1 MGQCKH
7 CGSEVKEGMRFCGN
21 CGAPQEAA
29 EPEAKAEATGELA
42 AAAGQEASGED
53 RNPAPTAAIGG
64 VAKEN
69 TATVAEENAVMF
81 VEENAAATAGE
92 SGTEGQEAPDEAVHP
107 AVPIPTAET
116 TGESVATATGE
127 NAPTAVEESG
137 TEEREAPGEAMHPA
151 SGRAVGEVSEESA
164 ATATEENAVMPV
176 EESTAA
182 GQEAP
187 GEPVKRKSRR
197 LRTALFAAVAVTVAA
212 VGAAVLLHRMTA
224 MTGERFVRVQAEALR
239 QEAAPF
245 EGLGTVFE
253 NGFSSDFVLSMQM
266 SRSRLLALSRSG
278 NEDYMLVAK
287 ALQRG
292 IQAKVDFGRH
302 LETAVLNLEFGT
314 DDSAKLNFDC
324 FLDSEKFGYRIPQV
338 GKQVFVLNYPEVL
351 GQYSGGTRF
360 STAELAALVPSKE
373 LLSASAARYGR
384 VLAAAVKP
392 EEIKVKKRA
401 YTSHVLKRQLDHEMK
416 GAYTVYTW
424 NPNRETLETLFR
436 SLAAEMREDKDFADW
451 YNKRQEA
458 GEELA
463 TALGMGRGKAAGF
476 SDVADYVEKH
486 AADWAETLEK
496 RNLRWKLVMQGKEV
510 AAIRVVDNGERPLF
524 CYERDQVGDT
534 LYHGV
539 GGEVFL
545 GTFAEERS
553 KKENSYEGRVIGRLA
568 MFGDAWLWGFRLY
581 YSKVPLDGKPSV
593 LGLPNGSYRY
603 TYFDADRPD
612 RKYTF
617 EVKEKWGR
625 SVYELD
631 DGYDKFTLTA
641 TRKGSA
647 EKPTGR
653 EVDISDELSGSGGK
667 SLPQEK
673 FSDIIEKL

>member
-21 CGAPQEAA
+21 CGAPQEA
-29 EPEAKAEATGELA
+29 EA
-42 AAAGQEASGED
+42 AAEASGE
-53 RNPAPTAAIGG
+53 
-64 VAKEN
+64 
-69 TATVAEENAVMF
+69 VAEEN
-81 VEENAAATAGE
+81 
-92 SGTEGQEAPDEAVHP
+92 
-107 AVPIPTAET
+107 
-116 TGESVATATGE
+116 VATA
-127 NAPTAVEESG
+127 AAESG
-137 TEEREAPGEAMHPA
+137 TEEREASGEAMPPA
-151 SGRAVGEVSEESA
+151 STVAVGAATEESCETAAEESA
-164 ATATEENAVMPV
+164 ATVAGENAVTGT
-176 EESTAA
+176 EESAAA

-245 EGLGTVFE
+245 EGLGAVFE

-278 NEDYMLVAK
+278 NENYMLVAK

-351 GQYSGGTRF
+351 GQYSGGARF
-360 STAELAALVPSKE
+360 STAELAVLVPSKE

-424 NPNRETLETLFR
+424 NPDRETLETLFR

-451 YNKRQEA
+451 YNRRQEA

-463 TALGMGRGKAAGF
+463 KVLGMGRGKAAHF

-486 AADWAETLEK
+486 AADWAETLER
-496 RNLRWKLVMQGKEV
+496 RNFRWKLVMQGKEV
-510 AAIRVVDNGERPLF
+510 AAIRLVDNGERPLF

-653 EVDISDELSGSGGK
+653 EVDISDELSGSGK

>member
-29 EPEAKAEATGELA
+29 A
-42 AAAGQEASGED
+42 EASGE
-53 RNPAPTAAIGG
+53 PAVTAAG
-64 VAKEN
+64 
-69 TATVAEENAVMF
+69 
-81 VEENAAATAGE
+81 
-92 SGTEGQEAPDEAVHP
+92 
-107 AVPIPTAET
+107 
-116 TGESVATATGE
+116 
-127 NAPTAVEESG
+127 
-137 TEEREAPGEAMHPA
+137 
-151 SGRAVGEVSEESA
+151 ESA
-164 ATATEENAVMPV
+164 ATDT

-187 GEPVKRKSRR
+187 GEDRSPAPVVAVGEVAEETAATVAEENAVTTTAEGSSALPAPAAETSGESVTTTAEENAVTGIEESTAAGQEAPGEIAKRKPRR
-197 LRTALFAAVAVTVAA
+197 LRAALFAAAA

-245 EGLGTVFE
+245 EGLGAVFE

-278 NEDYMLVAK
+278 NENYMLVAK

-338 GKQVFVLNYPEVL
+338 GKQVFVLNYPEAL
-351 GQYSGGTRF
+351 GQYSGGARF
-360 STAELAALVPSKE
+360 STAELAMLVPSKE

-416 GAYTVYTW
+416 GEYTVYTW
-424 NPNRETLETLFR
+424 NPDRETLETLFR

-463 TALGMGRGKAAGF
+463 KVLGMGRGKAAHF

-653 EVDISDELSGSGGK
+653 EVDISDELSGSGK

>member
-29 EPEAKAEATGELA
+29 EPEAKAEATGELVS
-42 AAAGQEASGED
+42 AAGQEAPGETIS
-53 RNPAPTAAIGG
+53 PTPTEAVGE
-64 VAKEN
+64 VAEE
-69 TATVAEENAVMF
+69 TAATVAEENAV
-81 VEENAAATAGE
+81 T
-92 SGTEGQEAPDEAVHP
+92 T
-107 AVPIPTAET
+107 TAEGSSALPAPAAEAG
-116 TGESVATATGE
+116 GEPVATVAGE
-127 NAPTAVEESG
+127 NAVTG
-137 TEEREAPGEAMHPA
+137 TEE
-151 SGRAVGEVSEESA
+151 SA
-164 ATATEENAVMPV
+164 
-176 EESTAA
+176 AA

-245 EGLGTVFE
+245 EGLGAVFE

-278 NEDYMLVAK
+278 NENYMLVAK

-351 GQYSGGTRF
+351 GQYSGGARF
-360 STAELAALVPSKE
+360 STAELAVLVPSKE

-424 NPNRETLETLFR
+424 NPDRETLETLFR

-463 TALGMGRGKAAGF
+463 KVLGMGRGKAAGF

-524 CYERDQVGDT
+524 CY
-534 LYHGV
+534 V

-653 EVDISDELSGSGGK
+653 EVDISDELSGSGK

>member
-7 CGSEVKEGMRFCGN
+7 CGSEGKEGMRFCGN
-21 CGAPQEAA
+21 CGAPQEADA
-29 EPEAKAEATGELA
+29 AEAEVTA
-42 AAAGQEASGED
+42 AASGE
-53 RNPAPTAAIGG
+53 
-64 VAKEN
+64 
-69 TATVAEENAVMF
+69 VAEENAAT
-81 VEENAAATAGE
+81 AAA
-92 SGTEGQEAPDEAVHP
+92 
-107 AVPIPTAET
+107 
-116 TGESVATATGE
+116 
-127 NAPTAVEESG
+127 ESG
-137 TEEREAPGEAMHPA
+137 TEEREASGEAMPPA
-151 SGRAVGEVSEESA
+151 STVAVGAATEESCETAAEESA
-164 ATATEENAVMPV
+164 ATVAGENAVTGT
-176 EESTAA
+176 EESTVAE
-182 GQEAP
+182 QEAP

-245 EGLGTVFE
+245 EGLGAVFE

-278 NEDYMLVAK
+278 NENYMLVAK

-351 GQYSGGTRF
+351 GQYSGGARF

-424 NPNRETLETLFR
+424 NPDRETLETLFR

-510 AAIRVVDNGERPLF
+510 AAIRLVDNGERPLF

-539 GGEVFL
+539 GGDLFL

>member
-7 CGSEVKEGMRFCGN
+7 CGSEVKAGMRFCGN

-29 EPEAKAEATGELA
+29 A
-42 AAAGQEASGED
+42 EASGE
-53 RNPAPTAAIGG
+53 PAVTAAG
-64 VAKEN
+64 
-69 TATVAEENAVMF
+69 
-81 VEENAAATAGE
+81 
-92 SGTEGQEAPDEAVHP
+92 
-107 AVPIPTAET
+107 
-116 TGESVATATGE
+116 
-127 NAPTAVEESG
+127 
-137 TEEREAPGEAMHPA
+137 
-151 SGRAVGEVSEESA
+151 ESA
-164 ATATEENAVMPV
+164 ATDT

-187 GEPVKRKSRR
+187 GEDRSPAPTAAVGGVAEETAATVAEENAVTGTEESTAAGQEAPGETAKRKPRR
-197 LRTALFAAVAVTVAA
+197 LRAALFAAAAVTVAA

-245 EGLGTVFE
+245 EGLGAVFE

-292 IQAKVDFGRH
+292 IQAKVDLGRH

-351 GQYSGGTRF
+351 GQYSGGARF

-416 GAYTVYTW
+416 GEYMVYTW
-424 NPNRETLETLFR
+424 NPDQETLEALFR

-653 EVDISDELSGSGGK
+653 EVDISDELSGSGK

>member
-7 CGSEVKEGMRFCGN
+7 CDSEVKEGMRFCGN
-21 CGAPQEAA
+21 CGAPQEA
-29 EPEAKAEATGELA
+29 EVTAEASGEVAEKSVATVAEENAVTGTEESTA
-42 AAAGQEASGED
+42 AEQEAPGEDRSSAPVAAVGAAAEESAATAAGENAVTGTEETAAAGQEASGE
-53 RNPAPTAAIGG
+53 A
-64 VAKEN
+64 
-69 TATVAEENAVMF
+69 M
-81 VEENAAATAGE
+81 
-92 SGTEGQEAPDEAVHP
+92 HP
-107 AVPIPTAET
+107 AVPRLAAET
-116 TGESVATATGE
+116 VGEPVATVAGKNIVT
-127 NAPTAVEESG
+127 G
-137 TEEREAPGEAMHPA
+137 TEK
-151 SGRAVGEVSEESA
+151 
-164 ATATEENAVMPV
+164 TA
-176 EESTAA
+176 AA

-187 GEPVKRKSRR
+187 GETAKRKPRR
-197 LRTALFAAVAVTVAA
+197 LRAALFAAAAVAVAA

-245 EGLGTVFE
+245 EGLGAVFE
-253 NGFSSDFVLSMQM
+253 NGFSSDFVFSMQM
-266 SRSRLLALSRSG
+266 SHSRLLALSRSG

-351 GQYSGGTRF
+351 GQYSGGSRF

-384 VLAAAVKP
+384 VLATAVKP

-416 GAYTVYTW
+416 GEYTVYTW
-424 NPNRETLETLFR
+424 NPDQETLETLFR

-451 YNKRQEA
+451 YNRRQEA

-463 TALGMGRGKAAGF
+463 KVLGMGRGKAAHF

-486 AADWAETLEK
+486 AADWAETLEQ
-496 RNLRWKLVMQGKEV
+496 RNFRWKLVMQGKEV

-653 EVDISDELSGSGGK
+653 EVDISDELSGSGK

>member
-7 CGSEVKEGMRFCGN
+7 CGSEVKAGMRFCGN

-29 EPEAKAEATGELA
+29 AEA
-42 AAAGQEASGED
+42 
-53 RNPAPTAAIGG
+53 I
-64 VAKEN
+64 
-69 TATVAEENAVMF
+69 
-81 VEENAAATAGE
+81 
-92 SGTEGQEAPDEAVHP
+92 
-107 AVPIPTAET
+107 
-116 TGESVATATGE
+116 
-127 NAPTAVEESG
+127 
-137 TEEREAPGEAMHPA
+137 
-151 SGRAVGEVSEESA
+151 GEVSEESA
-164 ATATEENAVMPV
+164 ATAAEENAVTGT
-176 EESTAA
+176 EESTEAGQEAPGEDRSPAPVVAVGEVAEETAATGTEESTAAGQEAPGEDRSPAPTVAVGEVAEETAATVAEENAVTTTAEGSSALPAPAAEASGEPVATAAGENAVTGTEESAAA

-187 GEPVKRKSRR
+187 GEPVKRKSCR
-197 LRTALFAAVAVTVAA
+197 LRTALFAAVAVAVAA
-212 VGAAVLLHRMTA
+212 VGTAVLLHRMTA

-245 EGLGTVFE
+245 EGLGAVFE
-253 NGFSSDFVLSMQM
+253 NGFSSDFVFSMQM

-451 YNKRQEA
+451 YNRRQEA

-463 TALGMGRGKAAGF
+463 KVLGMGRGKAAHF

>member
-1 MGQCKH
+1 
-7 CGSEVKEGMRFCGN
+7 MRFCGN
-21 CGAPQEAA
+21 CGAPQEAEVTA
-29 EPEAKAEATGELA
+29 
-42 AAAGQEASGED
+42 EASGE
-53 RNPAPTAAIGG
+53 
-64 VAKEN
+64 V
-69 TATVAEENAVMF
+69 
-81 VEENAAATAGE
+81 AGE
-92 SGTEGQEAPDEAVHP
+92 N
-107 AVPIPTAET
+107 
-116 TGESVATATGE
+116 VATA
-127 NAPTAVEESG
+127 AEESG
-137 TEEREAPGEAMHPA
+137 TEEREASGEAMPPA
-151 SGRAVGEVSEESA
+151 STVTVGEVAGEKAVTGTEESTAAGQEAPGEDRRPAPTAAVGEVAEETA
-164 ATATEENAVMPV
+164 ATVAEENAVTTTAEGSSALPAPAAEASGEPV
-176 EESTAA
+176 ATAAGENAVTGTEESAAA

-197 LRTALFAAVAVTVAA
+197 LRTALFAAVAVAVAA
-212 VGAAVLLHRMTA
+212 VGTAVLLHRMTA

-245 EGLGTVFE
+245 EGLGAVFE

-292 IQAKVDFGRH
+292 IQAKVDLGRH

-451 YNKRQEA
+451 YNRRQEA

-463 TALGMGRGKAAGF
+463 KVLGMGRGKAAHF

-653 EVDISDELSGSGGK
+653 EVDISDELSGSGK

>member
-1 MGQCKH
+1 MGQCKY

-21 CGAPQEAA
+21 CGALQEAA
-29 EPEAKAEATGELA
+29 EPEVKAETTGE
-42 AAAGQEASGED
+42 
-53 RNPAPTAAIGG
+53 PAPTAA
-64 VAKEN
+64 
-69 TATVAEENAVMF
+69 EESAVMP
-81 VEENAAATAGE
+81 VEENAAAA
-92 SGTEGQEAPDEAVHP
+92 A
-107 AVPIPTAET
+107 
-116 TGESVATATGE
+116 GE
-127 NAPTAVEESG
+127 NAVTG
-137 TEEREAPGEAMHPA
+137 TEEKA
-151 SGRAVGEVSEESA
+151 
-164 ATATEENAVMPV
+164 
-176 EESTAA
+176 AA

-187 GEPVKRKSRR
+187 GETAKRKPRR
-197 LRTALFAAVAVTVAA
+197 LRAALFAAAAVAVAA
-212 VGAAVLLHRMTA
+212 VGAAVLVHRMTA

-245 EGLGTVFE
+245 EGLGAVFE

-266 SRSRLLALSRSG
+266 SRSRLLAISRSG
-278 NEDYMLVAK
+278 DEDYILIAK

-302 LETAVLNLEFGT
+302 LETAVLNLEVGT

-338 GKQVFVLNYPEVL
+338 GEQVFVLNYPEAL
-351 GQYSGGTRF
+351 GQYSGGARF
-360 STAELAALVPSKE
+360 STADLATLVPSKE

-392 EEIKVKKRA
+392 KEIEVKKRA
-401 YTSHVLKRQLDHEMK
+401 YTARVLKRQLNHEMK
-416 GAYTVYTW
+416 GEYMVYTW
-424 NPNRETLETLFR
+424 KPDRETLETLFR

-451 YNKRQEA
+451 YNRRQEA
-458 GEELA
+458 GKELA
-463 TALGMGRGKAAGF
+463 TVLGMGRGRAADF
-476 SDVADYVEKH
+476 SNVADYVEKH

-496 RNLRWKLVMQGKEV
+496 RNLRWKLVMKGREV
-510 AAIRVVDNGERPLF
+510 AAIRVIDNGERPLF

-539 GGEVFL
+539 GGELFL

-568 MFGDAWLWGFRLY
+568 MFDDAWLWGFRLY

-612 RKYTF
+612 QKYTF

-641 TRKGSA
+641 TQKGSA

-653 EVDISDELSGSGGK
+653 EVDISDELSGSCGK

>member
-21 CGAPQEAA
+21 CGAPQEA
-29 EPEAKAEATGELA
+29 EAAAEASGEVAEENVATVAGENAATGTEEST
-42 AAAGQEASGED
+42 AAGQEAPGED
-53 RNPAPTAAIGG
+53 RSPAPT
-64 VAKEN
+64 VAVGE
-69 TATVAEENAVMF
+69 VAEENA
-81 VEENAAATAGE
+81 AT
-92 SGTEGQEAPDEAVHP
+92 
-107 AVPIPTAET
+107 
-116 TGESVATATGE
+116 
-127 NAPTAVEESG
+127 G
-137 TEEREAPGEAMHPA
+137 TEESMAAKQEAPGEDRSPA
-151 SGRAVGEVSEESA
+151 SAAAVGEAAEESA
-164 ATATEENAVMPV
+164 ATTAGENAVTTTAEGSSALPAPAAEASGEPV
-176 EESTAA
+176 ATAAGENAVTGTEESAAA

-197 LRTALFAAVAVTVAA
+197 LRTALFAAVAVAVAA
-212 VGAAVLLHRMTA
+212 VGTAVLLHRMTA

-245 EGLGTVFE
+245 EGLGAVFE
-253 NGFSSDFVLSMQM
+253 NGFSSDFVFSMQM

-338 GKQVFVLNYPEVL
+338 GRQVFVLNYPEVL
-351 GQYSGGTRF
+351 GQYSGGARF

-392 EEIKVKKRA
+392 KEIKVKKRA

-424 NPNRETLETLFR
+424 NPDRETLETFFR

-451 YNKRQEA
+451 YNRRQEA

-463 TALGMGRGKAAGF
+463 KVLGMGRGKAAGF

-653 EVDISDELSGSGGK
+653 EVDISDELSGSGK

>member
-7 CGSEVKEGMRFCGN
+7 CGSEVKAGMRFCGN
-21 CGAPQEAA
+21 CGAPQEAEVTA
-29 EPEAKAEATGELA
+29 
-42 AAAGQEASGED
+42 EASGE
-53 RNPAPTAAIGG
+53 
-64 VAKEN
+64 V
-69 TATVAEENAVMF
+69 
-81 VEENAAATAGE
+81 AGE
-92 SGTEGQEAPDEAVHP
+92 N
-107 AVPIPTAET
+107 
-116 TGESVATATGE
+116 VATA
-127 NAPTAVEESG
+127 AEESG
-137 TEEREAPGEAMHPA
+137 TEEREASGEAMPPA
-151 SGRAVGEVSEESA
+151 STVTVGEVAGEKAVTGTEESTAAGQEAPGEDRRPAPTAAVGEVAEETA
-164 ATATEENAVMPV
+164 ATVAEENAVTTTAEGSSALPAPAAEASGEPV
-176 EESTAA
+176 ATAAGENAVTGTEESAAA

-197 LRTALFAAVAVTVAA
+197 LRTALFAAVAVAVAA
-212 VGAAVLLHRMTA
+212 VGTAVLLHRMTA

-245 EGLGTVFE
+245 EGLGAVFE

-266 SRSRLLALSRSG
+266 SRSRLLAISRSG

-351 GQYSGGTRF
+351 GQYSGGARF

-392 EEIKVKKRA
+392 KEIKVKKRA

-424 NPNRETLETLFR
+424 NPDRETLETLFR

-463 TALGMGRGKAAGF
+463 KVLGMGRGKAAGF

-653 EVDISDELSGSGGK
+653 EVDISDELSGSGK

>member
-21 CGAPQEAA
+21 CGAPQEA
-29 EPEAKAEATGELA
+29 EAAAEAIGEVSEESA
-42 AAAGQEASGED
+42 A
-53 RNPAPTAAIGG
+53 TA
-64 VAKEN
+64 
-69 TATVAEENAVMF
+69 AEENAVMF
-81 VEENAAATAGE
+81 VEENGAATAGE
-92 SGTEGQEAPDEAVHP
+92 SGTEGQEAPGEAVHP
-107 AVPIPTAET
+107 AVPRPAAET

-137 TEEREAPGEAMHPA
+137 TEEREALGEAMHPA
-151 SGRAVGEVSEESA
+151 SGRAVGELSEESA

-187 GEPVKRKSRR
+187 GETAKRKPRR
-197 LRTALFAAVAVTVAA
+197 LRAALFAAAAVTVAA

-245 EGLGTVFE
+245 EGLGAVFE

-278 NEDYMLVAK
+278 NENYMLVAK

-338 GKQVFVLNYPEVL
+338 GRQVFVLNYPEVL
-351 GQYSGGTRF
+351 GQYSGGARF
-360 STAELAALVPSKE
+360 STAELAVLVPSKE

-424 NPNRETLETLFR
+424 NPDRETLETLFR

-463 TALGMGRGKAAGF
+463 TVLGMGRGKAAHF

-486 AADWAETLEK
+486 AADWAETLEQ

-524 CYERDQVGDT
+524 CYERDQIGDT

>member
-21 CGAPQEAA
+21 CGAPQEA
-29 EPEAKAEATGELA
+29 EAAAEASGEVAEENVATVAGENAATGTEEST
-42 AAAGQEASGED
+42 AAGQEAPGED
-53 RNPAPTAAIGG
+53 RSPAPVVAVGEVAEETA
-64 VAKEN
+64 
-69 TATVAEENAVMF
+69 ATVAEENAV
-81 VEENAAATAGE
+81 T
-92 SGTEGQEAPDEAVHP
+92 T
-107 AVPIPTAET
+107 TAEGSSALPAPAAEAS
-116 TGESVATATGE
+116 GEPVATAAGE
-127 NAPTAVEESG
+127 NAVTG
-137 TEEREAPGEAMHPA
+137 TEE
-151 SGRAVGEVSEESA
+151 SA
-164 ATATEENAVMPV
+164 
-176 EESTAA
+176 AA

-197 LRTALFAAVAVTVAA
+197 LRTALFAAVAVAVAA
-212 VGAAVLLHRMTA
+212 VGTAVLLHRMTA

-245 EGLGTVFE
+245 EGLGAVFE
-253 NGFSSDFVLSMQM
+253 NGFSSDFVFSMQM

-351 GQYSGGTRF
+351 GQYSGGARF

-392 EEIKVKKRA
+392 KEIKVKKRA
-401 YTSHVLKRQLDHEMK
+401 YISHVLKRQLDHEMK

-424 NPNRETLETLFR
+424 NPDRETLETLFR

-451 YNKRQEA
+451 YNRRQEA

-463 TALGMGRGKAAGF
+463 KVLGMGRGKAAHF

-496 RNLRWKLVMQGKEV
+496 RNLRWKLVLQGKEV

-653 EVDISDELSGSGGK
+653 EVDISDELSGSGK

>member
-21 CGAPQEAA
+21 CGAPQEAEVTA
-29 EPEAKAEATGELA
+29 
-42 AAAGQEASGED
+42 EASGE
-53 RNPAPTAAIGG
+53 
-64 VAKEN
+64 V
-69 TATVAEENAVMF
+69 
-81 VEENAAATAGE
+81 AGE
-92 SGTEGQEAPDEAVHP
+92 N
-107 AVPIPTAET
+107 
-116 TGESVATATGE
+116 VATA
-127 NAPTAVEESG
+127 AEESG
-137 TEEREAPGEAMHPA
+137 TEEREASGEAMPPA
-151 SGRAVGEVSEESA
+151 STVTVGEVAGEKAVTGTEESTAAGQEAPGEDRRPAPTAAVGEVAEETA
-164 ATATEENAVMPV
+164 ATVAEENAVTTTAEGSSALPAPAAEASGEPV
-176 EESTAA
+176 ATAAGENAVTGTEESAAA

-197 LRTALFAAVAVTVAA
+197 LRTALFAAVAVAVAA
-212 VGAAVLLHRMTA
+212 VGTAVLLHRMTA

-245 EGLGTVFE
+245 EGLGAVFE

-292 IQAKVDFGRH
+292 IQAKVDLGRH

-451 YNKRQEA
+451 YNRRQEA

-463 TALGMGRGKAAGF
+463 KVLGMGRGKAAHF

-653 EVDISDELSGSGGK
+653 EVDISDELSGSGK

>member
-21 CGAPQEAA
+21 CGAPQEADA
-29 EPEAKAEATGELA
+29 AEAEVTA
-42 AAAGQEASGED
+42 AASGEVAEENAATAAAESGTEEREASGEAMP
-53 RNPAPTAAIGG
+53 PASTVAVGAATEESCETAAEES
-64 VAKEN
+64 A
-69 TATVAEENAVMF
+69 ATVAEENAV
-81 VEENAAATAGE
+81 
-92 SGTEGQEAPDEAVHP
+92 
-107 AVPIPTAET
+107 
-116 TGESVATATGE
+116 TGI
-127 NAPTAVEESG
+127 
-137 TEEREAPGEAMHPA
+137 
-151 SGRAVGEVSEESA
+151 
-164 ATATEENAVMPV
+164 

-187 GEPVKRKSRR
+187 GEIAKRKPRR
-197 LRTALFAAVAVTVAA
+197 LRAALFAAAAVTVAA

-239 QEAAPF
+239 QEVAPF
-245 EGLGTVFE
+245 EGLGAVFE
-253 NGFSSDFVLSMQM
+253 NGFSSDFVFSMQM

-314 DDSAKLNFDC
+314 DDSVKLNFDC

-424 NPNRETLETLFR
+424 NPDQETLETFFR

-451 YNKRQEA
+451 YNRRQEA

-653 EVDISDELSGSGGK
+653 EVDISDELSGSGK

>member
-1 MGQCKH
+1 M
-7 CGSEVKEGMRFCGN
+7 
-21 CGAPQEAA
+21 
-29 EPEAKAEATGELA
+29 TGTE
-42 AAAGQEASGED
+42 ES
-53 RNPAPTAAIGG
+53 
-64 VAKEN
+64 
-69 TATVAEENAVMF
+69 TVAE
-81 VEENAAATAGE
+81 
-92 SGTEGQEAPDEAVHP
+92 
-107 AVPIPTAET
+107 
-116 TGESVATATGE
+116 
-127 NAPTAVEESG
+127 
-137 TEEREAPGEAMHPA
+137 
-151 SGRAVGEVSEESA
+151 
-164 ATATEENAVMPV
+164 
-176 EESTAA
+176 
-182 GQEAP
+182 QEAP

-245 EGLGTVFE
+245 EGLGAVFE

-278 NEDYMLVAK
+278 NENYMLVAK

-351 GQYSGGTRF
+351 GQYSGGARF

-392 EEIKVKKRA
+392 KEIKVKKRA
-401 YTSHVLKRQLDHEMK
+401 YISHVLKRQLDHEMK

-424 NPNRETLETLFR
+424 NPDRETLETLFR

-510 AAIRVVDNGERPLF
+510 AAIRLVDNGERPLF

-539 GGEVFL
+539 GGDLFL

>member
-21 CGAPQEAA
+21 CGAPQEA
-29 EPEAKAEATGELA
+29 EAAAEASGEVAEENVATVAGENAATGTEEST
-42 AAAGQEASGED
+42 AAGQEAPGED
-53 RNPAPTAAIGG
+53 RSPAPVVAVGEVAEETAATGTEESTAAGQEAPGEDRSPAPT
-64 VAKEN
+64 VAVGEVAEE
-69 TATVAEENAVMF
+69 TAATVAEENAV
-81 VEENAAATAGE
+81 T
-92 SGTEGQEAPDEAVHP
+92 T
-107 AVPIPTAET
+107 TAEGSSALPAPAAEAS
-116 TGESVATATGE
+116 GEPVATAAGE
-127 NAPTAVEESG
+127 NAVTG
-137 TEEREAPGEAMHPA
+137 TEE
-151 SGRAVGEVSEESA
+151 SA
-164 ATATEENAVMPV
+164 
-176 EESTAA
+176 AA

-197 LRTALFAAVAVTVAA
+197 LRTALFAAVAVAVAA
-212 VGAAVLLHRMTA
+212 VGTAVLLHRMTA

-245 EGLGTVFE
+245 EGLGAVFE
-253 NGFSSDFVLSMQM
+253 NGFSSDFVFSMQM

-351 GQYSGGTRF
+351 GQYSGGARF
-360 STAELAALVPSKE
+360 STAELAALAPSKE

-392 EEIKVKKRA
+392 KEIKVKKRA
-401 YTSHVLKRQLDHEMK
+401 YISHVLKRQLDHEMK

-424 NPNRETLETLFR
+424 NPDRETLETLFR

-451 YNKRQEA
+451 YNRRQEA

-463 TALGMGRGKAAGF
+463 KVLGMGRGKAAHF

-496 RNLRWKLVMQGKEV
+496 RNLRWKLVLQGKEV

-653 EVDISDELSGSGGK
+653 EVDISDELSGSGK

>member
-42 AAAGQEASGED
+42 AAKQEAPGED
-53 RNPAPTAAIGG
+53 RSPAPTAAVGE
-64 VAKEN
+64 VAEE
-69 TATVAEENAVMF
+69 TAATVAEENAVTTTA
-81 VEENAAATAGE
+81 EGGSALPAPAAEASGEPAATA
-92 SGTEGQEAPDEAVHP
+92 A
-107 AVPIPTAET
+107 
-116 TGESVATATGE
+116 
-127 NAPTAVEESG
+127 
-137 TEEREAPGEAMHPA
+137 
-151 SGRAVGEVSEESA
+151 
-164 ATATEENAVMPV
+164 EENAVTGI

-187 GEPVKRKSRR
+187 GETAKRKPRR
-197 LRTALFAAVAVTVAA
+197 LRAALFAAAA
-212 VGAAVLLHRMTA
+212 VSTAVLLHRMTA

-245 EGLGTVFE
+245 EGLGAVFE

-266 SRSRLLALSRSG
+266 SRSRLLAISRSG

-287 ALQRG
+287 ALQ
-292 IQAKVDFGRH
+292 VDFGRH

-351 GQYSGGTRF
+351 GQYSGGARF

-373 LLSASAARYGR
+373 LLSASAARYGN

-392 EEIKVKKRA
+392 KEIKVKKRA

-416 GAYTVYTW
+416 GEYTVYTW
-424 NPNRETLETLFR
+424 NPDRETLEALFR
-436 SLAAEMREDKDFADW
+436 NLAAEMREDKDFADW

-463 TALGMGRGKAAGF
+463 KVLGMGRGKAAGF

-486 AADWAETLEK
+486 AADWAETLER
-496 RNLRWKLVMQGKEV
+496 RNFRWKLVMKGQEV

-653 EVDISDELSGSGGK
+653 EVDISDELSGSGK

>member
-21 CGAPQEAA
+21 CGAPQEAT
-29 EPEAKAEATGELA
+29 EPEVKAEATGELA
-42 AAAGQEASGED
+42 AAKQEAPGED
-53 RNPAPTAAIGG
+53 RSPAPT
-64 VAKEN
+64 VAVGEVAEE
-69 TATVAEENAVMF
+69 TAATVAEENAV
-81 VEENAAATAGE
+81 T
-92 SGTEGQEAPDEAVHP
+92 T
-107 AVPIPTAET
+107 TAEGSSALPAPAAEAS
-116 TGESVATATGE
+116 GEPVATAAGE
-127 NAPTAVEESG
+127 NAVTG
-137 TEEREAPGEAMHPA
+137 TEE
-151 SGRAVGEVSEESA
+151 SA
-164 ATATEENAVMPV
+164 
-176 EESTAA
+176 AA

-239 QEAAPF
+239 QEVAPF
-245 EGLGTVFE
+245 EGLGAVFE
-253 NGFSSDFVLSMQM
+253 NGFSSDFVFSMQM

-314 DDSAKLNFDC
+314 DDSVKLNFDC

-351 GQYSGGTRF
+351 GQYSGGARF

-392 EEIKVKKRA
+392 KEIKVKKRA

-424 NPNRETLETLFR
+424 NPDQETLETFFR

-451 YNKRQEA
+451 YNRRQEA

-496 RNLRWKLVMQGKEV
+496 RNLRWKLVLQGKEV

-653 EVDISDELSGSGGK
+653 EVDISDELSGSGK

>member
-7 CGSEVKEGMRFCGN
+7 CGSEVKEGMRFCGY
-21 CGAPQEAA
+21 CGAPQEA
-29 EPEAKAEATGELA
+29 EVKAEATGELA
-42 AAAGQEASGED
+42 AAGQEAHGEDRSPALTAAVEGATEETAATVAGENAVTGTEESTATGQEASGE
-53 RNPAPTAAIGG
+53 TA
-64 VAKEN
+64 
-69 TATVAEENAVMF
+69 
-81 VEENAAATAGE
+81 
-92 SGTEGQEAPDEAVHP
+92 
-107 AVPIPTAET
+107 
-116 TGESVATATGE
+116 
-127 NAPTAVEESG
+127 
-137 TEEREAPGEAMHPA
+137 
-151 SGRAVGEVSEESA
+151 
-164 ATATEENAVMPV
+164 
-176 EESTAA
+176 
-182 GQEAP
+182 
-187 GEPVKRKSRR
+187 KRKPRR
-197 LRTALFAAVAVTVAA
+197 LRAALFATAAVAVAA
-212 VGAAVLLHRMTA
+212 VGAVVLLHRMTA

-245 EGLGTVFE
+245 EGLGAVFE

-278 NEDYMLVAK
+278 NENYMLVAK

-292 IQAKVDFGRH
+292 IQAKVELGRH

-351 GQYSGGTRF
+351 RQYSGGARF

-416 GAYTVYTW
+416 GEYTVYTW
-424 NPNRETLETLFR
+424 NPDQETLETLFR
-436 SLAAEMREDKDFADW
+436 SLAAEMREDKDFADR

-458 GEELA
+458 GEALA
-463 TALGMGRGKAAGF
+463 TALGMGRGKAAHF

-486 AADWAETLEK
+486 AADWAETLEQ

-553 KKENSYEGRVIGRLA
+553 KKENSYEGRAIGRLA

-653 EVDISDELSGSGGK
+653 EVDISDELSGSGK

>member
-7 CGSEVKEGMRFCGN
+7 CGSEVKAGMRFCGN

-29 EPEAKAEATGELA
+29 AEA
-42 AAAGQEASGED
+42 
-53 RNPAPTAAIGG
+53 I
-64 VAKEN
+64 
-69 TATVAEENAVMF
+69 
-81 VEENAAATAGE
+81 
-92 SGTEGQEAPDEAVHP
+92 
-107 AVPIPTAET
+107 
-116 TGESVATATGE
+116 
-127 NAPTAVEESG
+127 
-137 TEEREAPGEAMHPA
+137 
-151 SGRAVGEVSEESA
+151 GEVSEESA
-164 ATATEENAVMPV
+164 ATAAEENAVTGT
-176 EESTAA
+176 EESTEAGQEAPGEDRSPAPVVAVGEVAEETAATGTEESTAAGQEAPGEDRSPAPTVAVGEVAEETAATVAEENAVTTTAEGSSALPAPAAEASGEPVATAAGENAVTGTEESAAA

-187 GEPVKRKSRR
+187 GEPVKRKSCR
-197 LRTALFAAVAVTVAA
+197 LRTALFAAVAVAVAA
-212 VGAAVLLHRMTA
+212 VGTAVLLHRMTA

-245 EGLGTVFE
+245 EGLGAVFE
-253 NGFSSDFVLSMQM
+253 NGFSSDFVFSMQM

-451 YNKRQEA
+451 YNRRQEA

-463 TALGMGRGKAAGF
+463 KVLGMGRGKAAHF

-653 EVDISDELSGSGGK
+653 EVDISDELSGSGK

>member
-7 CGSEVKEGMRFCGN
+7 CGSEVKAGMRFCGN

-29 EPEAKAEATGELA
+29 AEA
-42 AAAGQEASGED
+42 
-53 RNPAPTAAIGG
+53 I
-64 VAKEN
+64 
-69 TATVAEENAVMF
+69 
-81 VEENAAATAGE
+81 
-92 SGTEGQEAPDEAVHP
+92 
-107 AVPIPTAET
+107 
-116 TGESVATATGE
+116 
-127 NAPTAVEESG
+127 
-137 TEEREAPGEAMHPA
+137 
-151 SGRAVGEVSEESA
+151 GEVSEESA
-164 ATATEENAVMPV
+164 ATAAEENAVTGTEESTEAGQEAPGEDRSPAPV
-176 EESTAA
+176 VAVGEVAEETAATGTEESTAA

-187 GEPVKRKSRR
+187 GEIAKRKPRR
-197 LRTALFAAVAVTVAA
+197 LRAALFAAAAVTVAA

-224 MTGERFVRVQAEALR
+224 MTGERFVRVQADALR

-245 EGLGTVFE
+245 EGLGAVFE
-253 NGFSSDFVLSMQM
+253 NGFSSDFVFSMQM

-278 NEDYMLVAK
+278 NENYMLVAK

-292 IQAKVDFGRH
+292 IQAKVDLGRH

-351 GQYSGGTRF
+351 GQYSGGARF

-451 YNKRQEA
+451 YNRRQEA

-463 TALGMGRGKAAGF
+463 KVLGMGRGKAAHF

-653 EVDISDELSGSGGK
+653 EVDISDELSGSGK

>member
-1 MGQCKH
+1 MGQCKY

-29 EPEAKAEATGELA
+29 EPEVKAETTGE
-42 AAAGQEASGED
+42 
-53 RNPAPTAAIGG
+53 PAPTAA
-64 VAKEN
+64 
-69 TATVAEENAVMF
+69 EESAVMP
-81 VEENAAATAGE
+81 VEENAAAA
-92 SGTEGQEAPDEAVHP
+92 A
-107 AVPIPTAET
+107 
-116 TGESVATATGE
+116 GE
-127 NAPTAVEESG
+127 NAVTG
-137 TEEREAPGEAMHPA
+137 TEEKAA
-151 SGRAVGEVSEESA
+151 AV
-164 ATATEENAVMPV
+164 
-176 EESTAA
+176 
-182 GQEAP
+182 QEAP
-187 GEPVKRKSRR
+187 GETAKRKPRR
-197 LRTALFAAVAVTVAA
+197 LRAALFAAAAVAVAA

-239 QEAAPF
+239 QEATPF
-245 EGLGTVFE
+245 EGLGAVFE

-266 SRSRLLALSRSG
+266 SRSRLLAISRSG
-278 NEDYMLVAK
+278 DEDYILIAK

-338 GKQVFVLNYPEVL
+338 GKKVFVLNYPEVL
-351 GQYSGGTRF
+351 GQYSGGARF
-360 STAELAALVPSKE
+360 STADLATLVPSKE

-384 VLAAAVKP
+384 VLATAVKP

-416 GAYTVYTW
+416 GEYTVYTW
-424 NPNRETLETLFR
+424 NPDQETLEALFR

-451 YNKRQEA
+451 YNRRQEA
-458 GEELA
+458 GKELA
-463 TALGMGRGKAAGF
+463 TVLGMGRGRAADF
-476 SDVADYVEKH
+476 SNVADYVEKH
-486 AADWAETLEK
+486 AADWAETLEQ
-496 RNLRWKLVMQGKEV
+496 RNLRWKLMMQGKEV

-534 LYHGV
+534 LYHGI
-539 GGEVFL
+539 GGDWFP

-568 MFGDAWLWGFRLY
+568 MFDDAWLWGFRLY

-612 RKYTF
+612 QKYTF

-641 TRKGSA
+641 TQKGSA

-667 SLPQEK
+667 SLPKEK

>member
-21 CGAPQEAA
+21 CGAPQEAEVTA
-29 EPEAKAEATGELA
+29 
-42 AAAGQEASGED
+42 EASGEV
-53 RNPAPTAAIGG
+53 AEETAATGTEES
-64 VAKEN
+64 A
-69 TATVAEENAVMF
+69 AAAAEENAV
-81 VEENAAATAGE
+81 T
-92 SGTEGQEAPDEAVHP
+92 GT
-107 AVPIPTAET
+107 
-116 TGESVATATGE
+116 
-127 NAPTAVEESG
+127 
-137 TEEREAPGEAMHPA
+137 
-151 SGRAVGEVSEESA
+151 
-164 ATATEENAVMPV
+164 

-187 GEPVKRKSRR
+187 GEDRSPAPVVAVGEVAEETAATGTEESAAAGQEAPGETAKRKSRR
-197 LRTALFAAVAVTVAA
+197 LRTALFAAAAVTVAA
-212 VGAAVLLHRMTA
+212 VSTAVLLHRMTA

-416 GAYTVYTW
+416 GEYTVYTW
-424 NPNRETLETLFR
+424 NPDRETLEALFR
-436 SLAAEMREDKDFADW
+436 NLAAEMREDKDFADW
-451 YNKRQEA
+451 YNRRQEA

-463 TALGMGRGKAAGF
+463 TALGMGRGRAAGF

-486 AADWAETLEK
+486 AADWAETLER
-496 RNLRWKLVMQGKEV
+496 RNFRWKLVMQGKEV

-653 EVDISDELSGSGGK
+653 EVDISDELSGSGK

>member
-1 MGQCKH
+1 MGQCKY

-21 CGAPQEAA
+21 CGALQEAA
-29 EPEAKAEATGELA
+29 EPEVKAETTGE
-42 AAAGQEASGED
+42 
-53 RNPAPTAAIGG
+53 PAPTAA
-64 VAKEN
+64 
-69 TATVAEENAVMF
+69 EESAVMP
-81 VEENAAATAGE
+81 VEENAAAA
-92 SGTEGQEAPDEAVHP
+92 A
-107 AVPIPTAET
+107 
-116 TGESVATATGE
+116 GE
-127 NAPTAVEESG
+127 NAVTG
-137 TEEREAPGEAMHPA
+137 TEEKA
-151 SGRAVGEVSEESA
+151 
-164 ATATEENAVMPV
+164 
-176 EESTAA
+176 AA

-187 GEPVKRKSRR
+187 GETAKRKPRR
-197 LRTALFAAVAVTVAA
+197 LRAALFAAAAVAVAA
-212 VGAAVLLHRMTA
+212 VGAAVLVHRMTA
-224 MTGERFVRVQAEALR
+224 MTGERFVRGA
-239 QEAAPF
+239 
-245 EGLGTVFE
+245 VFE

-266 SRSRLLALSRSG
+266 SRSRLLAISRSG
-278 NEDYMLVAK
+278 DEDYILIAK

-302 LETAVLNLEFGT
+302 LETAVLNLEVGT

-338 GKQVFVLNYPEVL
+338 GEQVFVLNYPEAL
-351 GQYSGGTRF
+351 GQYSGGARF
-360 STAELAALVPSKE
+360 STADLATLVPSKE

-392 EEIKVKKRA
+392 KEIEVKKRA
-401 YTSHVLKRQLDHEMK
+401 YTARVLKRQLNHEMK
-416 GAYTVYTW
+416 GEYMVYTW
-424 NPNRETLETLFR
+424 KPDRETLETLFR

-451 YNKRQEA
+451 YNRRQEA
-458 GEELA
+458 GKELA
-463 TALGMGRGKAAGF
+463 TVLGMGRGRAADF
-476 SDVADYVEKH
+476 SNVADYVEKH

-496 RNLRWKLVMQGKEV
+496 RNLRWKLVMKGREV
-510 AAIRVVDNGERPLF
+510 AAIRVIDNGERPLF

-534 LYHGV
+534 LYHGI
-539 GGEVFL
+539 GGDWFP

-568 MFGDAWLWGFRLY
+568 MFDDAWLWGFRLY

-603 TYFDADRPD
+603 THFDADRPD
-612 RKYTF
+612 QKYTF

-641 TRKGSA
+641 TQKGSA

-653 EVDISDELSGSGGK
+653 EVDISDELSGSCGK

>member
-21 CGAPQEAA
+21 CGAPQEADA
-29 EPEAKAEATGELA
+29 AEAEVTA
-42 AAAGQEASGED
+42 AASGE
-53 RNPAPTAAIGG
+53 
-64 VAKEN
+64 
-69 TATVAEENAVMF
+69 VAEENAAT
-81 VEENAAATAGE
+81 AAA
-92 SGTEGQEAPDEAVHP
+92 
-107 AVPIPTAET
+107 
-116 TGESVATATGE
+116 
-127 NAPTAVEESG
+127 ESG
-137 TEEREAPGEAMHPA
+137 TEEREASGEAMPPA
-151 SGRAVGEVSEESA
+151 STVAVGAATEESCETAAEESA
-164 ATATEENAVMPV
+164 ATVAGENAVTGT
-176 EESTAA
+176 EESTVAE
-182 GQEAP
+182 QEAP

-245 EGLGTVFE
+245 EGLGAVFE

-278 NEDYMLVAK
+278 NENYMLVAK

-351 GQYSGGTRF
+351 GQYSGGARF

-416 GAYTVYTW
+416 GEYTVYTW

-486 AADWAETLEK
+486 AADWAETLEQ

-653 EVDISDELSGSGGK
+653 EVDISDELSGSGK

>member
-21 CGAPQEAA
+21 CGAPQEA
-29 EPEAKAEATGELA
+29 EA
-42 AAAGQEASGED
+42 AAEASGE
-53 RNPAPTAAIGG
+53 
-64 VAKEN
+64 
-69 TATVAEENAVMF
+69 VAEEN
-81 VEENAAATAGE
+81 
-92 SGTEGQEAPDEAVHP
+92 
-107 AVPIPTAET
+107 
-116 TGESVATATGE
+116 VATA
-127 NAPTAVEESG
+127 AAESG
-137 TEEREAPGEAMHPA
+137 TEEREASGEAMPPA
-151 SGRAVGEVSEESA
+151 STVAVGAATEESCETAAEESA
-164 ATATEENAVMPV
+164 ATVAGENAVTGT
-176 EESTAA
+176 EESAAA

-245 EGLGTVFE
+245 EGLGAVFE

-278 NEDYMLVAK
+278 NENYMLVAK

-351 GQYSGGTRF
+351 GQYSGGARF
-360 STAELAALVPSKE
+360 STAELAVLVPSKE

-424 NPNRETLETLFR
+424 NPDRETLETLFR

-463 TALGMGRGKAAGF
+463 KVLGMGRGKAAHF

-653 EVDISDELSGSGGK
+653 EVDISDELSGSGK

>member
-29 EPEAKAEATGELA
+29 EPEVKAEATGELA
-42 AAAGQEASGED
+42 AAKQEAPGED
-53 RNPAPTAAIGG
+53 RSPAPTAAVGE
-64 VAKEN
+64 VAEE
-69 TATVAEENAVMF
+69 TAATVAEENAV
-81 VEENAAATAGE
+81 T
-92 SGTEGQEAPDEAVHP
+92 GTEESTEAGQEAPGEDRSP
-107 AVPIPTAET
+107 APV
-116 TGESVATATGE
+116 V
-127 NAPTAVEESG
+127 
-137 TEEREAPGEAMHPA
+137 
-151 SGRAVGEVSEESA
+151 AVGEVAEETAATGTEESA
-164 ATATEENAVMPV
+164 
-176 EESTAA
+176 AA

-187 GEPVKRKSRR
+187 GETAKRKPRR
-197 LRTALFAAVAVTVAA
+197 LRAALFAAAAVAA
-212 VGAAVLLHRMTA
+212 VGTAVLLHRMTA

-292 IQAKVDFGRH
+292 IQAKVDLGRH

-314 DDSAKLNFDC
+314 DDSTKLNFDC

-351 GQYSGGTRF
+351 GQYSGGARF
-360 STAELAALVPSKE
+360 STAELAALVPSKK
-373 LLSASAARYGR
+373 LLSVSAARYGR

-416 GAYTVYTW
+416 GEYTVYTW

-486 AADWAETLEK
+486 AADWAETLEQ

-653 EVDISDELSGSGGK
+653 EVDISDELSGSGK

>member
-29 EPEAKAEATGELA
+29 AEAIGEVSEESA
-42 AAAGQEASGED
+42 A
-53 RNPAPTAAIGG
+53 TA
-64 VAKEN
+64 
-69 TATVAEENAVMF
+69 AEENAVMF
-81 VEENAAATAGE
+81 VEENGAATAGE

-107 AVPIPTAET
+107 AVPRPAAET

-164 ATATEENAVMPV
+164 ATTAGENAVTGT

-187 GEPVKRKSRR
+187 GETAKRKPGR
-197 LRTALFAAVAVTVAA
+197 LRAALAAAAAVTVAA

-245 EGLGTVFE
+245 EGLGAVFE

-278 NEDYMLVAK
+278 NENYMLVAK

-351 GQYSGGTRF
+351 GQYSGGARF
-360 STAELAALVPSKE
+360 STAELAMLVPSKE
-373 LLSASAARYGR
+373 LLSASAARYGN

-392 EEIKVKKRA
+392 KEIKVKKRA

-416 GAYTVYTW
+416 GEYTVYTW
-424 NPNRETLETLFR
+424 NPDRETLEALFR
-436 SLAAEMREDKDFADW
+436 NLAAEMREDKDFADW

-463 TALGMGRGKAAGF
+463 TALGLGRGKAAGF

-486 AADWAETLEK
+486 AADWAETLER
-496 RNLRWKLVMQGKEV
+496 RNFRWKLVMKGQEV

-534 LYHGV
+534 LYHGI
-539 GGEVFL
+539 GGDWFP

-653 EVDISDELSGSGGK
+653 EVDISDELSGSGK

>member
-7 CGSEVKEGMRFCGN
+7 CGSEVKAGMRFCGN

-29 EPEAKAEATGELA
+29 AEAIGEVSEESA
-42 AAAGQEASGED
+42 A
-53 RNPAPTAAIGG
+53 TA
-64 VAKEN
+64 
-69 TATVAEENAVMF
+69 AEENAVMF

-107 AVPIPTAET
+107 AVPRPAAET

-151 SGRAVGEVSEESA
+151 SGRAIGEVSEESA

-187 GEPVKRKSRR
+187 GETAKRKPGR
-197 LRTALFAAVAVTVAA
+197 LRAALAAAAAVAVAA

-245 EGLGTVFE
+245 EGLGAVFE
-253 NGFSSDFVLSMQM
+253 NGFSSDFVFTMQM
-266 SRSRLLALSRSG
+266 SRSRLLAISRSG
-278 NEDYMLVAK
+278 NENYMLVAK

-292 IQAKVDFGRH
+292 IQAKVDLGRH

-351 GQYSGGTRF
+351 GQYSGGARF

-373 LLSASAARYGR
+373 LLAASAARYGR
-384 VLAAAVKP
+384 VLAAGVRPK
-392 EEIKVKKRA
+392 EIKVKKRA

-424 NPNRETLETLFR
+424 NPDRETLEALFR
-436 SLAAEMREDKDFADW
+436 NLAAEMREDKDFADW
-451 YNKRQEA
+451 YNRRQEA

-463 TALGMGRGKAAGF
+463 TALGMGRGRAAGF

-486 AADWAETLEK
+486 AADWAETLER
-496 RNLRWKLVMQGKEV
+496 RNFRWKLVMKGQEV
-510 AAIRVVDNGERPLF
+510 VAIRLVDNGERPLF

-539 GGEVFL
+539 GGELFL

>member
-29 EPEAKAEATGELA
+29 EPEVKAEATGELA
-42 AAAGQEASGED
+42 AAKQEAPGED
-53 RNPAPTAAIGG
+53 RSPAPTAAVGE
-64 VAKEN
+64 VAEE
-69 TATVAEENAVMF
+69 TAATVAEENAV
-81 VEENAAATAGE
+81 T
-92 SGTEGQEAPDEAVHP
+92 
-107 AVPIPTAET
+107 
-116 TGESVATATGE
+116 
-127 NAPTAVEESG
+127 G
-137 TEEREAPGEAMHPA
+137 TEESAATKQEASGEAMHPA
-151 SGRAVGEVSEESA
+151 VPGPAAEAGGEPAVTA
-164 ATATEENAVMPV
+164 AGENAVTGI

-553 KKENSYEGRVIGRLA
+553 KKENAMRGGLSGASRCSATPGSGASGCTTARCRLTESPRCSDCRTA
-568 MFGDAWLWGFRLY
+568 VTAT
-581 YSKVPLDGKPSV
+581 P
-593 LGLPNGSYRY
+593 
-603 TYFDADRPD
+603 
-612 RKYTF
+612 
-617 EVKEKWGR
+617 
-625 SVYELD
+625 
-631 DGYDKFTLTA
+631 TLT
-641 TRKGSA
+641 R
-647 EKPTGR
+647 TGR
-653 EVDISDELSGSGGK
+653 IGSIPLRSRRSGGVPST
-667 SLPQEK
+667 SLTTATT
-673 FSDIIEKL
+673 SSR

>member
-21 CGAPQEAA
+21 CGAPQEA
-29 EPEAKAEATGELA
+29 EAAAEASGEVAEENVATVAGENAATGTEEST
-42 AAAGQEASGED
+42 AAGQEAPGED
-53 RNPAPTAAIGG
+53 RSPAPVVAVGEVAEETAATGTEESTAAGQEAPGEDRSPAPT
-64 VAKEN
+64 VAVGEVAEE
-69 TATVAEENAVMF
+69 TAATVAEENAV
-81 VEENAAATAGE
+81 T
-92 SGTEGQEAPDEAVHP
+92 T
-107 AVPIPTAET
+107 TAEGSSALPAPAAEAS
-116 TGESVATATGE
+116 GEPVATAAGE
-127 NAPTAVEESG
+127 NAVTG
-137 TEEREAPGEAMHPA
+137 TEE
-151 SGRAVGEVSEESA
+151 SA
-164 ATATEENAVMPV
+164 
-176 EESTAA
+176 AA

-197 LRTALFAAVAVTVAA
+197 LRTALFAAVAVAVAA
-212 VGAAVLLHRMTA
+212 VGTAVLLHRMTA

-245 EGLGTVFE
+245 EGLGAVFE
-253 NGFSSDFVLSMQM
+253 NGFSSDFVFSMQM

-351 GQYSGGTRF
+351 GQYSGGARF

-392 EEIKVKKRA
+392 KEIKVKKRA
-401 YTSHVLKRQLDHEMK
+401 YISHVLKRQLDHEMK

-424 NPNRETLETLFR
+424 NPDRETLETLFR

-451 YNKRQEA
+451 YNRRQEA

-463 TALGMGRGKAAGF
+463 KVLGMGRGKAAHF

-496 RNLRWKLVMQGKEV
+496 RNLRWKLVLQGKEV

-653 EVDISDELSGSGGK
+653 EVDISDELSGSGK

>member
-1 MGQCKH
+1 M
-7 CGSEVKEGMRFCGN
+7 
-21 CGAPQEAA
+21 
-29 EPEAKAEATGELA
+29 T
-42 AAAGQEASGED
+42 
-53 RNPAPTAAIGG
+53 
-64 VAKEN
+64 
-69 TATVAEENAVMF
+69 
-81 VEENAAATAGE
+81 
-92 SGTEGQEAPDEAVHP
+92 
-107 AVPIPTAET
+107 
-116 TGESVATATGE
+116 
-127 NAPTAVEESG
+127 G
-137 TEEREAPGEAMHPA
+137 TEE
-151 SGRAVGEVSEESA
+151 SA
-164 ATATEENAVMPV
+164 
-176 EESTAA
+176 AA

-187 GEPVKRKSRR
+187 GEIAKRKPRR
-197 LRTALFAAVAVTVAA
+197 LRAALFAAAAVTVAA

-239 QEAAPF
+239 QEVAPF
-245 EGLGTVFE
+245 EGLGAVFE
-253 NGFSSDFVLSMQM
+253 NGFSSDFVFSMQM

-314 DDSAKLNFDC
+314 DDSVKLNFDC

-351 GQYSGGTRF
+351 GQYSGGARF

-392 EEIKVKKRA
+392 KEIKVKKRA

-416 GAYTVYTW
+416 GEYTVYTW
-424 NPNRETLETLFR
+424 NPDRETLETLFR

-451 YNKRQEA
+451 YNRRQEA

-463 TALGMGRGKAAGF
+463 KVLGMGRGKAAGF

-486 AADWAETLEK
+486 AADWAETLER
-496 RNLRWKLVMQGKEV
+496 RNFRWKLVMQGKEV
-510 AAIRVVDNGERPLF
+510 AAIRLVDNGERPLF

-539 GGEVFL
+539 GGDLFL

>member
-29 EPEAKAEATGELA
+29 AEA
-42 AAAGQEASGED
+42 
-53 RNPAPTAAIGG
+53 I
-64 VAKEN
+64 
-69 TATVAEENAVMF
+69 
-81 VEENAAATAGE
+81 
-92 SGTEGQEAPDEAVHP
+92 
-107 AVPIPTAET
+107 
-116 TGESVATATGE
+116 
-127 NAPTAVEESG
+127 
-137 TEEREAPGEAMHPA
+137 
-151 SGRAVGEVSEESA
+151 GEVSEESA
-164 ATATEENAVMPV
+164 ATAAEENAVTGT
-176 EESTAA
+176 EESTEAGQEAPGEDRSPAPVVAVGEVAEETAATGTEESTAAGQEAPGEDRSPAPTVAVGEVAEETAATVAEENAVTTTAEGSSALPAPAAEASGEPVATAAGENAVTGTEESAAA

-187 GEPVKRKSRR
+187 GEPVKRKSCR
-197 LRTALFAAVAVTVAA
+197 LRTALFAAVAVAVAA
-212 VGAAVLLHRMTA
+212 VGTAVLLHRMTA

-245 EGLGTVFE
+245 EGLGAVFE
-253 NGFSSDFVLSMQM
+253 NGFSSDFVFSMQM

-451 YNKRQEA
+451 YNRRQEA

-463 TALGMGRGKAAGF
+463 KVLGMGRGKAAHF

-653 EVDISDELSGSGGK
+653 EVDISDELSGSGK